1 MLLSFLQIDG
11 HSDYIKNLD
20 IIMKAVGVRT
30 KDKLKPLVQKSRS
43 KLNIPK
49 INSTHSVI
57 SDTESVSEAE
67 SDADIAK
74 GAAVG
79 ETHTNPTKVLETSN
93 ISNSAKDDDLS
104 NHQNQNKTVEN
115 ISFGDTK
122 TEVPSHL
129 IKDKLNIDNS
139 VIDETALDFQVNAIT
154 GDKNLSSN
162 SKYEGHF
169 SGRDGAVSSSIDTIL
184 RIKVQNEAD
193 GKGASTNDNSKRS
206 SETSLD
212 LTSSDSEVYTPSESI
227 SCPLSEIADRNMN
240 SLDEGEVEETTEK
253 KPTEVKLNVGESR
266 NKETEMKRAMRV
278 EDEIRQTLRKETQDK
293 DLENVHSESCYFTDS
308 DPEGDM

>member
-30 KDKLKPLVQKSRS
+30 KDELKPLVQKSRS

-57 SDTESVSEAE
+57 CDTESVSEAE

-79 ETHTNPTKVLETSN
+79 ETHTNPAKVLETAN

-104 NHQNQNKTVEN
+104 NHQNQSKTVEN
-115 ISFGDTK
+115 ISSGDTK
-122 TEVPSHL
+122 TEVPSNP
-129 IKDKLNIDNS
+129 IKDKLNKDNI
-139 VIDETALDFQVNAIT
+139 VIDVTASDFQVNTIT
-154 GDKNLSSN
+154 GDRNISIN
-162 SKYEGHF
+162 SQHEGNI
-169 SGRDGAVSSSIDTIL
+169 SERNDAVSSSTDTTL
-184 RIKVQNEAD
+184 RIKVRNDAD
-193 GKGASTNDNSKRS
+193 GKGASNNDNSKRS

-227 SCPLSEIADRNMN
+227 SSPLSEIADRNIN
-240 SLDEGEVEETTEK
+240 SLDGGEGEETIEK
-253 KPTEVKLNVGESR
+253 STEVKLNVGERR
-266 NKETEMKRAMRV
+266 NKEIEIKRAVRV

-293 DLENVHSESCYFTDS
+293 DLENIHSESCYFTDS

>member
-1 MLLSFLQIDG
+1 MPLSFFQIDG

-30 KDKLKPLVQKSRS
+30 KDELKPLVQKSRS

-57 SDTESVSEAE
+57 SDTES
-67 SDADIAK
+67 DADIAK

-79 ETHTNPTKVLETSN
+79 ETHTDPAKVLETSN
-93 ISNSAKDDDLS
+93 ISNSAKHDDFS

-122 TEVPSHL
+122 TEVLSYR
-129 IKDKLNIDNS
+129 IKDNLNKDNS
-139 VIDETALDFQVNAIT
+139 VIAETASDSQANTIT
-154 GDKNLSSN
+154 GNKNVSINSQHEGNISEKNGAILSST
-162 SKYEGHF
+162 
-169 SGRDGAVSSSIDTIL
+169 DTIL
-184 RIKVQNEAD
+184 RIKLRNEAD
-193 GKGASTNDNSKRS
+193 GKGAINNDNSKRS

-227 SCPLSEIADRNMN
+227 SSPLSEIADRNIN
-240 SLDEGEVEETTEK
+240 SLDGGEVEETIEK
-253 KPTEVKLNVGESR
+253 STEVKLNVGERR
-266 NKETEMKRAMRV
+266 NKETELKRAVRV
-278 EDEIRQTLRKETQDK
+278 EDEIRQTLRKDTQDK
-293 DLENVHSESCYFTDS
+293 DSENIHSESCYFTDS
-308 DPEGDM
+308 DPEGDI